1 MKEEDHVERLFA
13 SARRAEEGTAP
24 SSVPSGFAESVL
36 RQHRNRVQE
45 NKAFLRTSILSVA
58 TALII
63 LGTVLG
69 IDIETNGMSGSD
81 DQEQTVEMAYSL
93 WDPAGN

>member
-1 MKEEDHVERLFA
+1 MERLFA
-13 SARRAEEGTAP
+13 SARQARGEP
-24 SSVPSGFAESVL
+24 LPSVPAGFAAKIL
-36 RQHRNRVQE
+36 QQHHNRVRE
-45 NKAFLRTSILSVA
+45 NKAFLRTSVLSVA

-69 IDIETNGMSGSD
+69 INIEATSGTD
-81 DQEQTVEMAYSL
+81 EQDSTMELAYSL

>member
-1 MKEEDHVERLFA
+1 MKEEENVDRLFA
-13 SARRAEEGTAP
+13 FARQASEGG
-24 SSVPSGFAESVL
+24 SSSMPEGFAENIL

-69 IDIETNGMSGSD
+69 IDIETTSPLGSD
-81 DQEQTVEMAYSL
+81 DQDSTVEMAYSL

>member
-1 MKEEDHVERLFA
+1 MKEEENVEKLFA
-13 SARRAEEGTAP
+13 SARNASKGAIP
-24 SSVPSGFAESVL
+24 SMPAGFADKIL
-36 RQHRNRVQE
+36 QQHRNRVRE

-63 LGTVLG
+63 LGTVVG
-69 IDIETNGMSGSD
+69 IDIEATSSSGSD
-81 DQEQTVEMAYSL
+81 DQDSTVELAYSL

>member
-1 MKEEDHVERLFA
+1 MKEEENVEKLFA
-13 SARRAEEGTAP
+13 SARNASMGAIP
-24 SSVPSGFAESVL
+24 SMPSGFAEKVL
-36 RQHRNRVQE
+36 QQHRNRVRE

-69 IDIETNGMSGSD
+69 IDIGTPSSSGSD
-81 DQEQTVEMAYSL
+81 DQDSTVELAYSL

>member
-1 MKEEDHVERLFA
+1 MKEEMNVDRLFA
-13 SARRAEEGTAP
+13 AARNADVGVAP
-24 SSVPSGFAESVL
+24 PMPAGFAEKIL
-36 RQHRNRVQE
+36 RQHRTHVQE
-45 NKAFLRTSILSVA
+45 SKAFVRTSILSVA

-69 IDIETNGMSGSD
+69 IDMTNSSGSD
-81 DQEQTVEMAYSL
+81 DQDSTVELAYTV

>member
-1 MKEEDHVERLFA
+1 MKEEENVERLFA
-13 SARRAEEGTAP
+13 SARRASTGAIP
-24 SSVPSGFAESVL
+24 SMPAGFAEKIL
-36 RQHRNRVQE
+36 QQHRGRVQE
-45 NKAFLRTSILSVA
+45 NKAFLRTSIVSVA

-69 IDIETNGMSGSD
+69 IGIETTGASGSD
-81 DQEQTVEMAYSL
+81 DQESTVELAYSL

>member
-1 MKEEDHVERLFA
+1 MPA
-13 SARRAEEGTAP
+13 
-24 SSVPSGFAESVL
+24 GFAENIL
-36 RQHRNRVQE
+36 QQHRNRAQE

-63 LGTVLG
+63 LGTALG
-69 IDIETNGMSGSD
+69 IDIETNSSGSD
-81 DQEQTVEMAYSL
+81 DQESTVEMAYSL

>member
-1 MKEEDHVERLFA
+1 MKEEENVERLFA
-13 SARRAEEGTAP
+13 SARQAKGESSP
-24 SSVPSGFAESVL
+24 SMPAGFAENIL
-36 RQHRNRVQE
+36 QQHRNRVQE

-69 IDIETNGMSGSD
+69 INIETTGSSGSD
-81 DQEQTVEMAYSL
+81 DQELTVEMAYSL

>member
-1 MKEEDHVERLFA
+1 MKEEKNVERLFA
-13 SARRAEEGTAP
+13 SARNASMGAIP
-24 SSVPSGFAESVL
+24 SMPAGFAEKIL

-45 NKAFLRTSILSVA
+45 NKAFIRTSILSVA

-69 IDIETNGMSGSD
+69 IDMTNSSGSD
-81 DQEQTVEMAYSL
+81 DQDSTVELAYSL

>member
-1 MKEEDHVERLFA
+1 MKEEQNVERLFA
-13 SARRAEEGTAP
+13 SARSASMGPIP
-24 SSVPSGFAESVL
+24 SMPAGFAEEIL

-45 NKAFLRTSILSVA
+45 SKAFVRTSILSVA

-69 IDIETNGMSGSD
+69 IDMTNSSGSD
-81 DQEQTVEMAYSL
+81 DQDSTVELAYSL

>member
-1 MKEEDHVERLFA
+1 MKEEKNVERLFA
-13 SARRAEEGTAP
+13 SARGASMGAIP
-24 SSVPSGFAESVL
+24 SMPAGFAEKIL

-45 NKAFLRTSILSVA
+45 SKAFIRTSILSVA

-69 IDIETNGMSGSD
+69 IDMTNSSGSD
-81 DQEQTVEMAYSL
+81 DQDSTVELAYSL

>member
-1 MKEEDHVERLFA
+1 MKEEKNVERLFA
-13 SARRAEEGTAP
+13 SARNASMGAIP
-24 SSVPSGFAESVL
+24 AMPAGFAEKIL

-45 NKAFLRTSILSVA
+45 NKAFIRTSILSVA

-69 IDIETNGMSGSD
+69 IDMTSSSGSD
-81 DQEQTVEMAYSL
+81 DQDSTVELAYSL

>member
-1 MKEEDHVERLFA
+1 MPA
-13 SARRAEEGTAP
+13 
-24 SSVPSGFAESVL
+24 GFAEEIL

-45 NKAFLRTSILSVA
+45 SKAFIRTSILSVA

-69 IDIETNGMSGSD
+69 IDMTNSSGSD
-81 DQEQTVEMAYSL
+81 DQDSTVELAYSL

>member
-1 MKEEDHVERLFA
+1 MKEEENVERLFA
-13 SARRAEEGTAP
+13 SARDASMGAIP
-24 SSVPSGFAESVL
+24 SMPAGFAEKIL

-45 NKAFLRTSILSVA
+45 SRAFVRTSILSVA

-69 IDIETNGMSGSD
+69 IDIETTSSAGSD
-81 DQEQTVEMAYSL
+81 DQDSTVELAYSL

>member
-1 MKEEDHVERLFA
+1 MKEEDHVERLLA
-13 SARRAEEGTAP
+13 SVRRAGPDTPP
-24 SSVPSGFAESVL
+24 SLPVGFAENVL
-36 RQHRNRVQE
+36 RLHRNRVQE
-45 NKAFLRTSILSVA
+45 NKAFLRTSLLSVA

-69 IDIETNGMSGSD
+69 MNVEATGSSGSD
-81 DQEQTVEMAYSL
+81 DQESTVEMAYSL

>member
-1 MKEEDHVERLFA
+1 V
-13 SARRAEEGTAP
+13 
-24 SSVPSGFAESVL
+24 V
-36 RQHRNRVQE
+36 
-45 NKAFLRTSILSVA
+45 

-69 IDIETNGMSGSD
+69 IDLESSSSSGPD
-81 DQEQTVEMAYSL
+81 DQESTVELAYSL

>member
-1 MKEEDHVERLFA
+1 MKEEKNVERLFA
-13 SARRAEEGTAP
+13 SARNASMGAIP
-24 SSVPSGFAESVL
+24 SMPTGFAENIL

-45 NKAFLRTSILSVA
+45 SKAFVRTSILSIA

-69 IDIETNGMSGSD
+69 IDMGTTSLSGSD
-81 DQEQTVEMAYSL
+81 ERDSTVELAYSL

>member
-1 MKEEDHVERLFA
+1 MKEEKYVERLFA
-13 SARRAEEGTAP
+13 SARNASMEAIP
-24 SSVPSGFAESVL
+24 LMPAGFPEKIL
-36 RQHRNRVQE
+36 REHRNRVQE
-45 NKAFLRTSILSVA
+45 SKAFVRTSILSVT

-69 IDIETNGMSGSD
+69 IDMTNSSGPD
-81 DQEQTVEMAYSL
+81 DQDSTVELAYSL

>member
-1 MKEEDHVERLFA
+1 MKEEDNVDKLFA
-13 SARRAEEGTAP
+13 TARQANGGASP
-24 SSVPSGFAESVL
+24 LMPAGFAEKIL
-36 RQHRNRVQE
+36 QQHRIRVQE
-45 NKAFLRTSILSVA
+45 NKAFFRTSILSVT

-69 IDIETNGMSGSD
+69 IDMETTGSSGSD
-81 DQEQTVEMAYSL
+81 DQESTVELAYSL

>member
-1 MKEEDHVERLFA
+1 MPA
-13 SARRAEEGTAP
+13 
-24 SSVPSGFAESVL
+24 GFAEQIL

-45 NKAFLRTSILSVA
+45 NKAFIRTSVLSVA

-69 IDIETNGMSGSD
+69 IDMTNSSGSD
-81 DQEQTVEMAYSL
+81 DQDSTVELAYSL

>member
-1 MKEEDHVERLFA
+1 MKEEENVDKLFA
-13 SARRAEEGTAP
+13 SARQASGGASP
-24 SSVPSGFAESVL
+24 LMPAGFAEKILQQHHL
-36 RQHRNRVQE
+36 RTQE
-45 NKAFLRTSILSVA
+45 NKAFFRTSILSVA

-69 IDIETNGMSGSD
+69 IDIESSSSSGLD
-81 DQEQTVEMAYSL
+81 DQEPTVELAYSL

>member
-1 MKEEDHVERLFA
+1 MKEDQNVERLFA
-13 SARRAEEGTAP
+13 SVRNG
-24 SSVPSGFAESVL
+24 SVGPIPPMPPGFAEKIL

-45 NKAFLRTSILSVA
+45 SKAFIRTSILSVA

-69 IDIETNGMSGSD
+69 IDMTNSSGSD
-81 DQEQTVEMAYSL
+81 DQDSTVELAYSL

>member
-1 MKEEDHVERLFA
+1 MKEEKNVERLFA
-13 SARRAEEGTAP
+13 SARNASMEAIP
-24 SSVPSGFAESVL
+24 AMPAGFAEKIL

-69 IDIETNGMSGSD
+69 IDMTNSSGSD
-81 DQEQTVEMAYSL
+81 DQDSTVELAYSL

>member
-1 MKEEDHVERLFA
+1 MKEEKDVERLFA
-13 SARRAEEGTAP
+13 SARNASMGAIPAMPAGCAEKI
-24 SSVPSGFAESVL
+24 L

-45 NKAFLRTSILSVA
+45 NKAFIRTSILSVA

-69 IDIETNGMSGSD
+69 IDMTNSSGSD
-81 DQEQTVEMAYSL
+81 DQDSTVELAYSL